1 MTIRKILLASCA
13 FAAFAIPAAADTASV
28 EQRLDTLQ
36 KMIEA
41 QQQQIESQKSEIAAL
56 KKQSGSKK
64 GKAPSSATS
73 AALPP
78 PVESAPPPPAL
89 ETKVADQQAKIDALT
104 MQLEADEN
112 SARLTKQEA
121 PVWSLAG
128 GRPTITSA
136 DGRFSL
142 AIRTLVQ
149 YDQGYY
155 MQGSKALSLAAANG
169 PDLSSGGNF
178 RRAWLGVQ
186 GKLFGDWSY
195 YFNYDFGGSNTEGP
209 GHIQQV
215 WLQYDG
221 LGPFALRV
229 GAFSP
234 ADGLEDATSA
244 SDTIF
249 LERTAPADSARN
261 IAGGDGRNAV
271 SLVYSDDR
279 WFGSLAY
286 SGNKI
291 QDSGA
296 FDEQQAAVGRLAGL
310 VYTSDDVKVL
320 LSAGGSY
327 VFKPQDAAAGSAST
341 SGGTISFSTAP
352 ELTVDNTA
360 TKFVTTGSIA
370 SDHSWQWG
378 LEAAAGWKSLYA
390 QGGYFRYGIDLRTS
404 KAAYGF
410 NGWYGLATWVLT
422 GESKPYLPAT
432 GAFGNPKPRIPFSFN
447 GGGWGAWELA
457 GRFSDLNLND
467 NAGVAGSALP
477 TGGLRGGEQKIWTL
491 GINWY
496 PVSAVK
502 FALQYENI
510 GIDRLGTIP
519 AAGTKAAVNNAQV
532 GQTLNTFAIR
542 TQVSF

>member
-1 MTIRKILLASCA
+1 MKTRVILLATAA
-13 FAAFAIPAAADTASV
+13 FAALAVPALADNASV
-28 EQRLDTLQ
+28 ESRLDALQ
-36 KMIEA
+36 KLIENQQAQIEA
-41 QQQQIESQKSEIAAL
+41 QKSEIATL
-56 KKQSGSKK
+56 KKSMGGKK
-64 GKAPSSATS
+64 GKAPSAGTS

-78 PVESAPPPPAL
+78 PAPAPAPVPAAL
-89 ETKVADQQAKIDALT
+89 ETKVADQQAAIDALT
-104 MQLEADEN
+104 QQLEADEN

-128 GRPTITSA
+128 GRPTITSS

-155 MQGSKALSLAAANG
+155 SQSAGAKSLAAANG

-195 YFNYDFGGSNTEGP
+195 YLNYDFGGSNTEGP

-234 ADGLEDATSA
+234 SNGLEDATSA
-244 SDTIF
+244 GDTIF

-261 IAGGDGRNAV
+261 LAGGDGRNAV
-271 SLVYSDDR
+271 SLVYTDDR
-279 WFGSLAY
+279 FFGSIAY

-296 FDEQQAAVGRLAGL
+296 FDEQQAAIGRLAGL
-310 VYTSDDVKVL
+310 FYKSDDLNL
-320 LSAGGSY
+320 LASLGGSY
-327 VFKPQDAAAGSAST
+327 VFKPADTAAGAMG
-341 SGGTISFSTAP
+341 GGTISLSSAP
-352 ELTVDNTA
+352 EITVDNTA
-360 TKFVTTGSIA
+360 TKFVTTGAIA

-378 LEAAAGWKSLYA
+378 AEAAGNWKSLYA

-410 NGWYGLATWVLT
+410 NGWYGLATWILT
-422 GESKPYLPAT
+422 GESRPYNATT
-432 GAFGNPKPRIPFSFN
+432 GAFANPKPRIPFSLN
-447 GGGWGAWELA
+447 GGGYGAWELA
-457 GRFSDLNLND
+457 ARFSNLNFND
-467 NAGVAGSALP
+467 NAGVAGKALP
-477 TGGLRGGEQKIWTL
+477 TGGLRGGNQKIWTL

-502 FALQYENI
+502 IEAQYQA
-510 GIDRLGTIP
+510 IDINRLGTK
-519 AAGTKAAVNNAQV
+519 GTVTNTQV
-532 GQTLNTFAIR
+532 GQNLSTFALR

>member
-1 MTIRKILLASCA
+1 MTFRSILLTSCA
-13 FAAFAIPAAADTASV
+13 VAVFALPAAADTV

-41 QQQQIESQKSEIAAL
+41 QQQQIEAQKSEIAAL
-56 KKQSGSKK
+56 KKQSGVKK
-64 GKAPSSATS
+64 GKAPSAGSS

-78 PVESAPPPPAL
+78 PVEAAPPPPAL
-89 ETKVADQQAKIDALT
+89 ETKLADQQAKIEALQQ
-104 MQLEADEN
+104 QLETDEN
-112 SARLTKQEA
+112 SARLAKQEA

-155 MQGSKALSLAAANG
+155 MQGAKALSLAAANG

-178 RRAWLGVQ
+178 RRTWLGVQ

-195 YFNYDFGGSNTEGP
+195 NFNYDFAGTGTEGP

-221 LGPFALRV
+221 FGPLAIRI

-234 ADGLEDATSA
+234 SNGLEDATGSG
-244 SDTIF
+244 DTVF
-249 LERTAPADSARN
+249 LERTAPADAARAL
-261 IAGGDGRNAV
+261 AGADGRNAV
-271 SLVYSDDR
+271 SVVYADDR
-279 WFGSLAY
+279 LFGAIAY
-286 SGNKI
+286 TGNKI

-310 VYTSDDVKVL
+310 VYSSDDAKIL

-327 VFKPQDAAAGSAST
+327 VFKPQDTAAGATGS
-341 SGGTISFSTAP
+341 GTIGFNAYP

-378 LEAAAGWKSLYA
+378 LEAAANWNSLYA

-404 KAAYGF
+404 KSAYGF
-410 NGWYGLATWVLT
+410 SGWYGMATYILT
-422 GESKPYLPAT
+422 GEAKPYLPAT
-432 GAFGNPKPRIPFSFN
+432 GAFGNPKPRIPFSFH

-467 NAGVAGSALP
+467 HAGVAGSALP
-477 TGGLRGGEQKIWTL
+477 TGGLRGGDQKIWTL
-491 GINWY
+491 GVNWY

-510 GIDRLGTIP
+510 AINRLGTIP

-532 GQTLNTFAIR
+532 GQTLNTFALR

>member
-1 MTIRKILLASCA
+1 
-13 FAAFAIPAAADTASV
+13 
-28 EQRLDTLQ
+28 
-36 KMIEA
+36 
-41 QQQQIESQKSEIAAL
+41 
-56 KKQSGSKK
+56 
-64 GKAPSSATS
+64 
-73 AALPP
+73 
-78 PVESAPPPPAL
+78 L
-89 ETKVADQQAKIDALT
+89 ETKVADQQIAIDALT
-104 MQLEADEN
+104 QQLEADEN
-112 SARLTKQEA
+112 SARIAKQDA

-128 GRPTITSA
+128 GRPTISSS
-136 DGRFSL
+136 DGRFTL

-155 MQGSKALSLAAANG
+155 SQSASAASLATANG

-178 RRAWLGVQ
+178 RRAWLGIQ

-221 LGPFALRV
+221 LGPFAIRV

-234 ADGLEDATSA
+234 SDGLEDATSA
-244 SDTIF
+244 GDTIF

-261 IAGGDGRNAV
+261 LAGGDGRNAV
-271 SLVYSDDR
+271 SLVYADDR
-279 WFGSLAY
+279 WFGSIAY

-296 FDEQQAAVGRLAGL
+296 FDEQQAAVGRLSSL
-310 VYTSDDVKVL
+310 FYKSDDLNL
-320 LSAGGSY
+320 LASLGGSY
-327 VFKPQDAAAGSAST
+327 VFKPADTAAGALG
-341 SGGTISFSTAP
+341 GGTISFSTAP
-352 ELTVDNTA
+352 EITVDNTA

-378 LEAAAGWKSLYA
+378 AEAAGNWKSVYA

-410 NGWYGLATWVLT
+410 SGWYGLATWVLT
-422 GESKPYLPAT
+422 GENRPYNPAT
-432 GAFGNPKPRIPFSFN
+432 GAFGNPKPRIPFSLN
-447 GGGWGAWELA
+447 GGGYGAWELA
-457 GRFSDLNLND
+457 ARFSDLDFND
-467 NAGVAGSALP
+467 NAGVAGKALP
-477 TGGLRGGEQKIWTL
+477 TGGLRGGDQKIWTL

-502 FALQYENI
+502 IEAQYQA
-510 GIDRLGTIP
+510 IDINRLGTK
-519 AAGTKAAVNNAQV
+519 GTVTNTEV
-532 GQTLNTFAIR
+532 GQNLSTFALR

>member
-1 MTIRKILLASCA
+1 MQTMSKKIVAILLAG
-13 FAAFAIPAAADTASV
+13 TASLV
-28 EQRLDTLQ
+28 LASN
-36 KMIEA
+36 A
-41 QQQQIESQKSEIAAL
+41 QAA
-56 KKQSGSKK
+56 
-64 GKAPSSATS
+64 GKLASDGTS
-73 AALPP
+73 AAQ
-78 PVESAPPPPAL
+78 SAGSDKDAKIQKL
-89 ETKVADQQAKIDALT
+89 EDEIQDLSNQVQDLKRSSSDQYTDVQNQQAAAVKVTI
-104 MQLEADEN
+104 N
-112 SARLTKQEA
+112 N
-121 PVWSLAG
+121 
-128 GRPTITSA
+128 GRPTISSA
-136 DGRFSL
+136 DGNFTAS
-142 AIRTLVQ
+142 IRTLAQ
-149 YDQGYY
+149 LDWGYY
-155 MQGSKALSLAAANG
+155 SQSAAATTLPG
-169 PDLSSGGNF
+169 PDLGSGANF
-178 RRAWLGVQ
+178 RRVYLGVQ